1 MVGENDIKGLFIYSI
16 DEEIPVN
23 AVMQLRKIKDGTVFF
38 NTPWYCPFFC
48 LVGDLMIKFFVGA
61 NNMIYDK
68 ASECLNY

>member
-38 NTPWYCPFFC
+38 NTPWYRPFF
-48 LVGDLMIKFFVGA
+48 V
-61 NNMIYDK
+61 
-68 ASECLNY
+68 